1 MVRPMKNAS
10 TISLMIHEFV
20 FIQCRALGRTTVARL
35 PSTSTSTRSTGNAS
49 RSRLRRTKGTP
60 SAHGS
65 QWFSRLG
72 GKKGNC
78 EDGHDRDRSSEK
90 VRSGITLPSDAGG
103 EKYCGHDLR
112 ASDHHK
118 RQWQNRGHVH
128 VHVPSCLPGGSTA
141 SNATWMSA
149 LPPGALFRSRALT
162 ARARSMVWWPGLIR
176 TSIAVRPAMGFPFS
190 AAPGKRR
197 GPGEPQKIAAQS
209 FFMLT
214 TVQLSSLALAKDFSA
229 AVV

>member
-10 TISLMIHEFV
+10 TISLIIHEFA
-20 FIQCRALGRTTVARL
+20 FIQSRALGRRTVARL
-35 PSTSTSTRSTGNAS
+35 PSARTRSIGNAS
-49 RSRLRRTKGTP
+49 RSRLRRTKVTP

-65 QWFSRLG
+65 LWFSRLG

-90 VRSGITLPSDAGG
+90 VRSGVTLPSDAGG
-103 EKYCGHDLR
+103 EKYCGYDLR

-118 RQWQNRGHVH
+118 RQWQNRGRVH

-149 LPPGALFRSRALT
+149 LPPAALLRSRALT
-162 ARARSMVWWPGLIR
+162 ARGPFEGVVVGVDQDVDHGQAGHAVPFLGCSWEEARAWVSLRKSPPSR
-176 TSIAVRPAMGFPFS
+176 FS
-190 AAPGKRR
+190 C
-197 GPGEPQKIAAQS
+197 
-209 FFMLT
+209 
-214 TVQLSSLALAKDFSA
+214 
-229 AVV
+229 